1 MKVNKDLADAVMM
14 VSCIILVLAGTSD
27 FESNSMKTIL
37 MSILG
42 VLAVGMGVARIYG
55 SKENNQHET
64 N

>member
-27 FESNSMKTIL
+27 FESSSMKTIL
-37 MSILG
+37 MSVLGIL
-42 VLAVGMGVARIYG
+42 AEGMGAARVYG
-55 SKENNQHET
+55 SRQNNQHEA